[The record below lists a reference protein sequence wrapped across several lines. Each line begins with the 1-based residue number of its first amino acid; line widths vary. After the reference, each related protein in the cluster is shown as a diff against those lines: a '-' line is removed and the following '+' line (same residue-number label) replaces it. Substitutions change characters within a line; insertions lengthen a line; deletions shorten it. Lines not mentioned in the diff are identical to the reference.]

1 MCLYKSKNQEIKI
14 TSLSEYIQKIQKIKE
29 KYNYKNF
36 DLLFRGQEAE
46 FKLLPKIQRLTSKIS
61 DLHKCEKL
69 ITKEFKRNLE
79 NIDWA
84 ENKEWYLLTLAQHY
98 GLPTRFLDWSYS
110 ALCALWFSV
119 KNAQKNTK
127 NTFVY
132 VLTTENIS
140 VWNDWENFKSPFDID
155 KILIYRPEAITER
168 IKAQNSVFTVHPIQL
183 KNICIKENPDY
194 KIFKFFINNPYEIK
208 KQLDDCGV
216 NEYSIFPDL
225 NGLCS
230 YLQWRYFK

>member
-14 TSLSEYIQKIQKIKE
+14 TSLSEYIQKIQEIKE
-29 KYNYKNF
+29 KYNQKNY
-36 DLLFRGQEAE
+36 DLLFRGQETD
-46 FKLLPKIQRLTSKIS
+46 FKLIPKIQRLTSKIS

-84 ENKEWYLLTLAQHY
+84 ENKEWRLFTLAQHY

-110 ALCALWFSV
+110 ALSALWFSV
-119 KNAQKNTK
+119 KKAHKNTK

-132 VLTTENIS
+132 VMTTENIS

-155 KILIYRPEAITER
+155 KILIYRPDAITER

-183 KNICIKENPDY
+183 KNIYIQENSDY

-208 KQLDDCGV
+208 KQLDDCGI

-225 NGLCS
+225 TGLCS